1 MRTVQLVFDQS
12 IGQVF
17 VACIAGNIATS
28 EIIASLEYGVA
39 ALGTKVIIVLGRRNC
54 GAVKATIKGKGEP
67 GQISALY
74 PSVLCDRQDPFPTT
88 HSGGSSLLAQL
99 SGLLTYPKS
108 GTLGTSGP
116 R

>member
-74 PSVLCDRQDPFPTT
+74 PAYYATGRT
-88 HSGGSSLLAQL
+88 HFQQ
-99 SGLLTYPKS
+99 PI
-108 GTLGTSGP
+108 LGVRVYSP
-116 R
+116 SCLVC

>member
-39 ALGTKVIIVLGRRNC
+39 ALGTQGDHC
-54 GAVKATIKGKGEP
+54 AGASQLRGGE
-67 GQISALY
+67 GN
-74 PSVLCDRQDPFPTT
+74 D
-88 HSGGSSLLAQL
+88 
-99 SGLLTYPKS
+99 
-108 GTLGTSGP
+108 
-116 R
+116 